1 MLTLIRHHNL
11 PLYQKQVGS
20 KLLYAHH
27 AYHVHPHDVEIRFTF
42 LADETNFRYQ
52 LQCYY
57 DGQPL
62 SLSEQKPC
70 YRADLLTVCPLTGN
84 GAVLLSA
91 Y

>member
-52 LQCYY
+52 V
-57 DGQPL
+57 
-62 SLSEQKPC
+62 
-70 YRADLLTVCPLTGN
+70 AMLL
-84 GAVLLSA
+84 
-91 Y
+91 